1 VGFTTG
7 EAVVWAEPVD
17 GVPEFAVVEGLPE
30 FAVVEGLPELAV
42 VDAPPL
48 VV

>member
-1 VGFTTG
+1 MGFTTG

-30 FAVVEGLPELAV
+30 LVD